1 MNWILTIVV
10 KAVLEWLTS
19 LLVRLRE
26 KQEHIEQGRQEV
38 KAAADKAIKEADEE
52 VQKLR
57 DSRPDFDAAIDELR
71 KRAGGSS
78 ELLRSGK
85 SSADGSSAKVK

>member
-26 KQEHIEQGRQEV
+26 KQANIEQGRQEV
-38 KAAADKAIKEADEE
+38 KAALDKAMKEAKDEVE
-52 VQKLR
+52 KLR
-57 DSRPDFDAAIDELR
+57 NSSPDFDTAIDELR
-71 KRAGGSS
+71 KRNSGS
-78 ELLRSGK
+78 K
-85 SSADGSSAKVK
+85 